1 MMKHFPQSLSLIC
14 PTMLKHLTI
23 YRIQVSSLPRPMRRY
38 TSLFLAAVALC
49 GSGVPRLSAE
59 RAIGQLRPLLVD
71 DGGATI
77 TSATAWMKR
86 RDVMRAEWQTFL
98 GDFPKER
105 APLKVEVLA
114 TETLAE
120 FTRQHV
126 KYQVEEGV
134 YTDAYVLIPRNAS
147 GKLPGVVVF
156 HQTVKSHAQQAA
168 GVDASVPELMHGV
181 QLVKRGYVVVCP
193 RCFIFN
199 DGAGYAE
206 WVKHLQE
213 SHPKWTGMA
222 RMTWDGMRA
231 ADYLESLPLVDHE
244 RIGCLGH
251 SLGAKEV
258 LYAAAFDE
266 RFKVAVFSEGGI
278 GITFSNWDAPWY
290 LGPRSRTSAFKHE
303 HHELLALMA
312 PRPFLL
318 LAGDSADSDQSAIFI
333 EAARSCYELLGA
345 RDNVRLFNHRQGH
358 RYPAEAQAAAE
369 ELLDQHLK
377 AKR

>member
-1 MMKHFPQSLSLIC
+1 MNADRNPLALASD
-14 PTMLKHLTI
+14 
-23 YRIQVSSLPRPMRRY
+23 SLPCRLGSTLKAWLVP
-38 TSLFLAAVALC
+38 TLLLATVALC
-49 GSGVPRLSAE
+49 GSGRLRLAAAE
-59 RAIGQLRPLLVD
+59 LPVVQLRPLLTD
-71 DGGATI
+71 EGGLPI
-77 TSATAWMKR
+77 TSAPAWINR
-86 RDVMRAEWQTFL
+86 RDALREEWQAFL
-98 GDFPKER
+98 GEFPRER

-134 YTDAYVLIPRNAS
+134 FTDAYVLIPRNAT

-156 HQTVKSHAQQAA
+156 HQTAKTQAQQAA

-193 RCFIFN
+193 RCFIFD

-206 WVKHLQE
+206 QVNRLQE
-213 SHPKWTGMA
+213 RHPTWAGMA
-222 RMTWDGMRA
+222 RMTWDGIRA

-258 LYAAAFDE
+258 LYAAAFDD

-278 GITFSNWDAPWY
+278 GLTFSNWDAPWY
-290 LGPRSRTSAFKHE
+290 LGPSSRLPAFKHE
-303 HHELLALMA
+303 HHELLALIA

-318 LAGDSADSDQSAIFI
+318 LAGDSADSDQSAAFI
-333 EAARSCYELLGA
+333 EAARPVYELLGA
-345 RDNVRLFNHRQGH
+345 RDNLRLLNHRQGH
-358 RYPAEAQAAAE
+358 RYPAGAQAAAE
-369 ELLDQHLK
+369 ELLDRHLK
-377 AKR
+377 TK

>member
-1 MMKHFPQSLSLIC
+1 MMKL
-14 PTMLKHLTI
+14 PTIH
-23 YRIQVSSLPRPMRRY
+23 RIHARPLFRSMRRY
-38 TSLFLAAVALC
+38 ASLLLAAVALC
-49 GSGVPRLSAE
+49 GSGVPRLSAAE

-71 DGGATI
+71 ECGAAI
-77 TSATAWMKR
+77 TSAPAWMQR
-86 RDVMRAEWQTFL
+86 RDAVRAEWQAFL
-98 GDFPKER
+98 GEFPKER
-105 APLKVEVLA
+105 APLKVEVQA

-134 YTDAYVLIPRNAS
+134 FTDAYVLTPKNAT

-156 HQTVKSHAQQAA
+156 HQTVKTQAQQAA

-181 QLVKRGYVVVCP
+181 QLVKRGYLVVCP
-193 RCFIFN
+193 RCFIFD

-206 WVKHLQE
+206 WVKRLQQR
-213 SHPKWTGMA
+213 HPAWTGMA
-222 RMTWDGMRA
+222 RMTWDGIRA

-244 RIGCLGH
+244 RISCLGH
-251 SLGAKEV
+251 SLGAKEA

-278 GITFSNWDAPWY
+278 GLTFSNWDAPWY
-290 LGPRSRTSAFKHE
+290 LGPRSRPPAFTHE
-303 HHELLALMA
+303 HHELLALIA

-318 LAGDSADSDQSAIFI
+318 LAGDSADSNQSAAFI
-333 EAARSCYELLGA
+333 EAARPVYELLGA
-345 RDNVRLFNHRQGH
+345 RDNVRLLNHHQGH

-369 ELLDQHLK
+369 ELLDRHLK
-377 AKR
+377 AK